1 MKAEAVNQ
9 LVAGYAD
16 GDAISR
22 EARVLR
28 DIFRKNG
35 YCSHIY
41 ASPGNIADGVKND
54 CRELSDYK
62 DSPSDILIN
71 HYSIAS
77 ESTLLF
83 LNSKGRRIVRYHNI
97 TPPEFFD
104 GFDDDLAS
112 QLRRA
117 RAELP
122 DVLAG
127 AHSIW
132 PVSQFNAVEI
142 GQSGAGNIKI
152 LPLVCARP
160 GESPSPNQAMSRL
173 LGNQVKNILFVGRI
187 VPNKRIEE
195 LIEMFAW
202 IYKEIDSNTRLLIV
216 GSERSCPRYCA
227 MLRLYASRLNMVNAC
242 FAGFVKEEELSACY
256 QKADVFVSAS
266 RHEGFCLP
274 LLEAMSQGTPVVARK
289 TGGMPEAVGS
299 GGVLFDGA
307 SSRELAVL
315 VHRVMTDPVMR
326 ELICEAQ
333 SKRLEEHY
341 RLIDESRVISL
352 LESVT

>member
-1 MKAEAVNQ
+1 MKIDAVNQ

-28 DIFRKNG
+28 DIFRKHG
-35 YCSHIY
+35 YRSDIY
-41 ASPGNIADGVKND
+41 APPGNIAEGMQND
-54 CRELSDYK
+54 CFELGDYRDTLSD
-62 DSPSDILIN
+62 IVIN

-83 LNSKGRRIVRYHNI
+83 LNSEARRIVRYHNI

-104 GFDDDLAS
+104 GFDDALAL
-112 QLRRA
+112 QLRRS

-122 DVLAG
+122 DVLAAAIG
-127 AHSIW
+127 VWSD
-132 PVSQFNAVEI
+132 SEFNAVDA
-142 GQSGAGNIKI
+142 GQHTAANITI

-160 GESPSPNQAMSRL
+160 GESPPPNRAMSRL
-173 LGNQVKNILFVGRI
+173 LGDRVRNILFVGRL

-202 IYKEIDSNTRLLIV
+202 IYNEIDSNTRLLIV
-216 GSERSCPRYCA
+216 GSEQSCPRYSS
-227 MLRLYASRLNMVNAC
+227 MLRLYASRLNLANAC
-242 FAGFVKEEELSACY
+242 FAGFVKEDELSACY

-274 LLEAMSQGTPVVARK
+274 LLEAMAHETPVVARK
-289 TGGMPEAVGS
+289 TGGMPEVVKA
-299 GGVLFDGA
+299 GGVLFEDI
-307 SSRELAVL
+307 SSIELAVL
-315 VHRVMTDPVMR
+315 VYRVMTDPVMR
-326 ELICEAQ
+326 KNICAAQ

-341 RLIDESRVISL
+341 RLIDKSRIISL